1 MGKQFLGR
9 FSAGM
14 GGQQDPLA
22 KLLLGQDPQLNP
34 TGYNT
39 PPITAST
46 AAANPISQDLEG
58 VDDIVVEGANR
69 NGGFNVTEA
78 EIPDLPLKNA
88 KVLEELLEA
97 REGNPQRKGMFGIK
111 GTLRDIL
118 GTVGDAFLVQS
129 GNKQVYAPQR
139 AQERRADAMAG
150 FTQDQMAAV
159 ERMAQEDPDTAI
171 KLYEYVQS
179 NAAKEQ
185 AAAAARQKAQVES
198 VEKGGRIIGQ
208 ISGSIK
214 SQEAY
219 DRNKSRLQYV
229 IDTYGLGDFVK
240 LPEKYD
246 AEFISELE
254 KAGMQVN
261 QQITTSQGERRLD
274 QGEVRNKISQQRAD
288 ADTTRANRPPAG
300 RAAPNPTNAS
310 QAAPLIAK
318 ERRGETLTPNEERV
332 LRRLGYSEDRGKKS
346 TSTRPPLQRKS
357 GATQGSSTPR
367 APTIKW

>member
-1 MGKQFLGR
+1 
-9 FSAGM
+9 M
-14 GGQQDPLA
+14 GGQQDPLSQLLMA
-22 KLLLGQDPQLNP
+22 QDPLLNPAQQVTELLLSPYNNNP
-34 TGYNT
+34 
-39 PPITAST
+39 A
-46 AAANPISQDLEG
+46 SQDLGGLE
-58 VDDIVVEGANR
+58 DIVVEGGDSNKS
-69 NGGFNVTEA
+69 FKVTEA
-78 EIPDLPLKNA
+78 EIPELPIKNN
-88 KVLEELLEA
+88 KVIEELLDA

-139 AQERRADAMAG
+139 AQERRSDAMAG

-185 AAAAARQKAQVES
+185 AAAATRQKAQVDS

-214 SQEAY
+214 SQGAY

-261 QQITTSQGERRLD
+261 QQITTQQGAERIR
-274 QGEVRNKISQQRAD
+274 QGDERIGIAQQD
-288 ADTTRANRPPAG
+288 ANTRANRPP
-300 RAAPNPTNAS
+300 
-310 QAAPLIAK
+310 PLV
-318 ERRGETLTPNEERV
+318 ELLLV
-332 LRRLGYSEDRGKKS
+332 F
-346 TSTRPPLQRKS
+346 Q
-357 GATQGSSTPR
+357 
-367 APTIKW
+367 